1 MKTLSL
7 YSHQRTLSRPVAKTA
22 IRALTP
28 PRPITPSTIALAKGD
43 LLWGVEERAQYV
55 YLVESGL
62 VVLVHQDRYGDRRRV
77 DLIGP
82 GGTLGET
89 ALVDAAPSGLT
100 AVALVPSTVLTLH
113 VSAIRGALSPALTRT
128 LLATLASRTRTQQE
142 TVIRLRR
149 QGVSPRLAHV
159 LCELSFYHPNSKQG
173 PALVDAQITQLD
185 LALLTWT
192 SRETICAGLGSFE
205 QRGWI
210 ERSAQA
216 RSPIRI
222 FPERGLLAHAQ
233 RGAATCVSGWPS
245 LEHTNATQTALWDH
259 LLCSQQAG
267 PWCSPDLLTGP
278 RWSQKPG
285 EGGT

>member
-1 MKTLSL
+1 M
-7 YSHQRTLSRPVAKTA
+7 
-22 IRALTP
+22 
-28 PRPITPSTIALAKGD
+28 
-43 LLWGVEERAQYV
+43 
-55 YLVESGL
+55 
-62 VVLVHQDRYGDRRRV
+62 
-77 DLIGP
+77 
-82 GGTLGET
+82 
-89 ALVDAAPSGLT
+89 DAAPSGLT
-100 AVALVPSTVLTLH
+100 AVALVPSTVLTLN
-113 VSAIRGALSPALTRT
+113 VSAIRGALRPGLTRA

-149 QGVSPRLAHV
+149 QGVSPRIAHV
-159 LCELSFYHPNSKQG
+159 LCELSGYHPNSEQG
-173 PALVDAQITQLD
+173 PALVDAQITQPD

-216 RSPIRI
+216 NSPIRI

-233 RGAATCVSGWPS
+233 RGAAACVPGWPS
-245 LEHTNATQTALWDH
+245 HEHANATQTALWDH
-259 LLCSQQAG
+259 LVCSRQAR

-278 RWSQKPG
+278 RWSQEPNG